1 MSGLP
6 TPDEY
11 WLPDPLDMDT
21 AGRALTVEYAT
32 VIQLTAQG
40 EPILQFPRE
49 TLPSPKT
56 YRRMK
61 SYAPMIGDRVQL
73 IDGTIMGAFWTSAPV
88 KRSGFANAGRLSAAA
103 FQSTTLAAGIYTN
116 AGDGLLAADGSV
128 ALSGWWH
135 VIVMNH
141 TDNNGYGAQIAVP
154 LSPGGTIHW
163 RHAIGTTWSEWVD
176 ITGTA

>member
-11 WLPDPLDMDT
+11 WLPDPLDTGSRSM
-21 AGRALTVEYAT
+21 TVEYAT

-49 TLPSPKT
+49 TIPSPKT
-56 YRRMK
+56 YRRLK
-61 SYAPMIGDRVQL
+61 SYSPAIGDRVQL
-73 IDGTIMGAFWTSAPV
+73 IGGTIMGAFWSSGPV
-88 KRSGFANAGRLSAAA
+88 KRSGFANAGRLTAAA
-103 FQSTTLAAGIYTN
+103 FQSTTLAAGLYTN
-116 AGDGLLAADGSV
+116 TGDGLLNPAGSAV
-128 ALSGWWH
+128 ALTGWWH

-141 TDNNGYGAQIAVP
+141 LDNNGYGAQIAIP

-163 RHAIGTTWSEWVD
+163 RHASGTSWSAWVD
-176 ITGTA
+176 ITASA